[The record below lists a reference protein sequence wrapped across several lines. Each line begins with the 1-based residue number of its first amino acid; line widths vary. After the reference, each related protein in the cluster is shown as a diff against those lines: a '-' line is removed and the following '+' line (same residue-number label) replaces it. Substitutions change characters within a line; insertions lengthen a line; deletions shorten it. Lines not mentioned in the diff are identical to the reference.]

1 MKKLFAVVLAV
12 IMVVSLA
19 ACGLK
24 APSSNTSTSTPDTQ
38 EKIVESTSADDDFV
52 LDAGD
57 FDITVPEGYHL
68 ANELLPAESDV
79 KVMITDKSNNVG
91 LMFVQEPLSDFEGS
105 DISSLDDYI
114 KLQHDNINGENASE
128 IKEINGMKYFTYTFH
143 NKDLGYTYEYFTTAT
158 KTDTDF
164 WAMQGF
170 TLQNMYDDY
179 EADFAKWLSSVKFH

>member
-79 KVMITDKSNNVG
+79 TVMITDKSNNVG
-91 LMFVQEPLSDFEGS
+91 LTFIKESISDFEGTGY
-105 DISSLDDYI
+105 DTLDDYI
-114 KLQHDNINGENASE
+114 KLQHDNIKGENASE

>member
-19 ACGLK
+19 ACGSK

-68 ANELLPAESDV
+68 ANELLPADSDV

-91 LMFVQEPLSDFEGS
+91 LMFVQEPLSDFEDS

-170 TLQNMYDDY
+170 TLQNMYDNY

>member
-19 ACGLK
+19 ACGSK

-68 ANELLPAESDV
+68 ANELLPTESDV

-91 LMFVQEPLSDFEGS
+91 LMFVQEPLSDFEDS